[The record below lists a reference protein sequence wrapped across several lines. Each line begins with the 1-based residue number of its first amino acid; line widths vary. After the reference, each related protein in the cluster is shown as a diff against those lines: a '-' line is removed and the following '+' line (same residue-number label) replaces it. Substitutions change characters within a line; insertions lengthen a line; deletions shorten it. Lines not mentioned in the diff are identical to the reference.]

1 VLRKT
6 ASQKDKAVKARSKKT
21 LTQSPRY
28 ELTPFPRS
36 YFSERQTLNPS
47 LHRSNRC
54 DSLSGN

>member
-6 ASQKDKAVKARSKKT
+6 ASQTDKAVKARSKKR
-21 LTQSPRY
+21 LTQSLRY
-28 ELTPFPRS
+28 EITPFPRS
-36 YFSERQTLNPS
+36 SFSERQNLNPS